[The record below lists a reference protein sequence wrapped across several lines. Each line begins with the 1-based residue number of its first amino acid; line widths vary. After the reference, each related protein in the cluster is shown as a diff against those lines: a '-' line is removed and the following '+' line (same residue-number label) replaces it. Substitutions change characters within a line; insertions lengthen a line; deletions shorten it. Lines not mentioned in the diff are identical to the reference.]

1 VSAEAAV
8 KVSFLTRLL
17 PLAVLVSAGCLF
29 ASELMTT
36 FEFTP
41 PGAEPLQAQGGADR
55 HGNAQMVF
63 AVFAIGAL
71 ALAVFTAS
79 KPAAI
84 AVAIAGVAAT
94 LLFLLVDLRVA
105 NQVGTLESFLTA
117 ETVPAGGF
125 YMQLLGALALL
136 VSGAALATLSPEQL
150 TALRPPKRDRP
161 TEPRTQS
168 TSETAANKNGAP
180 EGTELKGETR

>member
-1 VSAEAAV
+1 MSDDAVS
-8 KVSFLTRLL
+8 VSRLTRLL
-17 PLAVLVSAGCLF
+17 PLAVLISAVCLF

-41 PGAEPLQAQGGADR
+41 PGAEPLQEQGGADR

-63 AVFAIGAL
+63 AVFAVGAL

-79 KPAAI
+79 KPAAV
-84 AVAIAGVAAT
+84 AVAVAGVAAT

-125 YMQLLGALALL
+125 YLQLLGALSLL
-136 VSGAALATLSPEQL
+136 VSGAALATLSPEQIS
-150 TALRPPKRDRP
+150 ALRPARRQRP
-161 TEPRTQS
+161 TEPRVKATPKAQR
-168 TSETAANKNGAP
+168 SET
-180 EGTELKGETR
+180 GTPSAKETRSKAG